1 MGREREANRDSDA
14 TTSSTF
20 DARSYHAGL
29 VFGAVTLIMVL
40 GVIKDLWALL
50 KPSGEG
56 ILVFGFLMIRY
67 SSLSRVW
74 LGYSLTGPA
83 AWYAT
88 IPHVAL
94 YAIGA
99 YGLIT
104 RRRWGRALVSAY
116 LLYILL
122 SEALYALLGGFG
134 YLNRPVIPAEMLWAH
149 IPYYVVLFILVGLV
163 EWSLWK
169 CRDIFVC

>member
-1 MGREREANRDSDA
+1 VRREREANPGSDV

-40 GVIKDLWALL
+40 GVIKDVWALV

-67 SSLSRVW
+67 SSLYRVW

-88 IPHVAL
+88 IPHVVL
-94 YAIGA
+94 YATGA

-104 RRRWGRALVSAY
+104 RRHWGRTLVSVY
-116 LLYILL
+116 LLYIPF

-134 YLNRPVIPAEMLWAH
+134 YLNRPVIPAEVLWAH
-149 IPYYVVLFILVGLV
+149 VPYYVVLFILVGLV

-169 CRDIFVC
+169 CRDIFAR